1 MSCSGGDNMIWVSL
15 RSLPGII
22 VWFDVNENDVTRMIW
37 PCQSLDLGMVLSTT
51 IKRPKREYLLE
62 EQSLKDY

>member
-1 MSCSGGDNMIWVSL
+1 MIWVSL
-15 RSLPGII
+15 WSLPGII
-22 VWFDVNENDVTRMIW
+22 VWFDVNENDVIRMIW

-62 EQSLKDY
+62 EQRLKDY